1 MMRGPVVTGQELRAI
16 LQEEYP
22 RAYTPAIDR
31 RYFLPSED
39 FARKQLVGM
48 TIKEYGFKPEVF
60 DCDDFCMVLL
70 GRVRERQSM
79 EKWAHPA
86 AIGVALGTLKN
97 GQNHA
102 TNVAVTDMETVVWL
116 DSLGHDMENFKPR
129 LIWI

>member
-1 MMRGPVVTGQELRAI
+1 MGPIVSGSELRAI
-16 LQEEYP
+16 IHGFYP

-31 RYFLPSED
+31 RYILPSED
-39 FARKQLVGM
+39 FARRQLVGM
-48 TIKEYGFKPEVF
+48 TIKDYGFKPEVF
-60 DCDDFCMVLL
+60 DCDDFCMVFL
-70 GRVRERQSM
+70 GRVRERQFR

-86 AIGVALGTLKN
+86 AIGVALGNLKD

-116 DSLGHDMENFKPR
+116 DSLGHDMTDFKPR